1 MARALRDAS
10 LTFALLLVAGCRGDQ
25 HSLDPAGHQ
34 ADAIARHWWFF
45 LIVSTVVYVLVA
57 VALVWA
63 LFRRKRNA
71 DQREHDRHSMRVIGL
86 SVGITVVVVFVFLVH
101 AVWTNR
107 TLGALPERDA
117 IRIEVTGQQWWWHV
131 LYKDASGSPYLTTAN
146 EIHIPVGVP
155 VKIELLS
162 RDVIHSFWVP
172 NLHGKIDL
180 IPGHRNAL
188 MLRADR
194 AGVFRGQCAEFCGL
208 QHALMGFL
216 VVAQPRDEWER
227 WLRAQQQPSAPP
239 QTAEQA
245 RGRELFVSSQC
256 AVCHTVRG
264 TTAFGHTGPDLTH
277 LASRRTIAAATLPN
291 RRGHLGGW
299 ISDPQNI
306 KAGTLMPPSD
316 FGSEDFKALLS
327 YLESLR

>member
-1 MARALRDAS
+1 MARALRECGPAI
-10 LTFALLLVAGCRGDQ
+10 ALLVLAGCRGDQ
-25 HSLDPAGHQ
+25 HALDPAGHQ
-34 ADAIARHWWFF
+34 SDAIARHWWFF
-45 LIVSTVVYVLVA
+45 LIVSAVVYVLVA
-57 VALVWA
+57 IALFWA
-63 LFRRKRNA
+63 LFRRKR
-71 DQREHDRHSMRVIGL
+71 DSGQESYDRRSTTVIAI
-86 SVGITVVVVFVFLVH
+86 SVGATVVIVFVLLVH

-107 TLGALPERDA
+107 TLGSLPEREA

-131 LYKDASGSPYLTTAN
+131 LYKDAEDAPYLITAN

-155 VKIELLS
+155 VKVELLS

-180 IPGHRNAL
+180 IPGHRNAM

-194 AGVFRGQCAEFCGL
+194 PGVFRGQCAEFCGL

-216 VVAQPRDEWER
+216 VVAQPREEWER
-227 WLRAQQQPSAPP
+227 WLRAQQRPSVEPATP
-239 QTAEQA
+239 EQA
-245 RGRELFVSSQC
+245 RGRDLFVSSQC

-299 ISDPQNI
+299 ISDPQSI

-316 FGSEDFKALLS
+316 FSGEDFRALLS
-327 YLESLR
+327 YLESLQ